1 MRIRSNFQLLIRIY
15 NCLKKYKTYKDWDGK
30 NGISDAYYDYRYK
43 IFQQNQKQHKK
54 PNVEFSTAQEKK
66 TATTEEK
73 ATVPLYQGTYVGLD
87 VFGLGSK
94 IFGSDFTSAEVSV
107 EVNLKNRFIPIIEI
121 GYGHTDTTDDETNIH
136 YKASAPYFRI
146 GMNYNILF
154 KKPHLPGYAYGGI
167 RYGFTSFTYDVD
179 APVMVDPTWGNITV
193 PFTYNGVKSNAG
205 WVELVG
211 GLTTKVYKNFYMGL
225 SVRYRVRTSM
235 KKTGN
240 TEPWY
245 IPGFGKNKANHFT
258 IGTYSL
264 IYKLPF

>member
-1 MRIRSNFQLLIRIY
+1 MKKRETLIYTILLGSSLLLCPLR
-15 NCLKKYKTYKDWDGK
+15 
-30 NGISDAYYDYRYK
+30 
-43 IFQQNQKQHKK
+43 
-54 PNVEFSTAQEKK
+54 STAQEKK

-193 PFTYNGVKSNAG
+193 PFTYNGVKAMPDG
-205 WVELVG
+205 
-211 GLTTKVYKNFYMGL
+211 
-225 SVRYRVRTSM
+225 
-235 KKTGN
+235 
-240 TEPWY
+240 
-245 IPGFGKNKANHFT
+245 
-258 IGTYSL
+258 
-264 IYKLPF
+264 

>member
-1 MRIRSNFQLLIRIY
+1 MKKRRTLIYTILLGSSLLVYPLR
-15 NCLKKYKTYKDWDGK
+15 
-30 NGISDAYYDYRYK
+30 
-43 IFQQNQKQHKK
+43 
-54 PNVEFSTAQEKK
+54 STAQEKK
-66 TATTEEK
+66 MAITEEK

-107 EVNLKNRFIPIIEI
+107 EVNLKNRFIPIVEI

-179 APVMVDPTWGNITV
+179 GPAMVDPTWGNITV
-193 PFTYNGVKSNAG
+193 PFTYNGVKSNVG

-235 KKTGN
+235 KKTEN

-245 IPGFGKNKANHFT
+245 IPGFGKNKANHFAL
-258 IGTYSL
+258 GTYSL

>member
-1 MRIRSNFQLLIRIY
+1 MKKRETLIYTILLGSSLLLCPLR
-15 NCLKKYKTYKDWDGK
+15 
-30 NGISDAYYDYRYK
+30 
-43 IFQQNQKQHKK
+43 
-54 PNVEFSTAQEKK
+54 STAQEKK

-179 APVMVDPTWGNITV
+179 APAMVDPTWGNITV

-211 GLTTKVYKNFYMGL
+211 GLTTKIYKNFYMGL

>member
-1 MRIRSNFQLLIRIY
+1 MKKRETLIYTILLGSSLLLCPLR
-15 NCLKKYKTYKDWDGK
+15 
-30 NGISDAYYDYRYK
+30 
-43 IFQQNQKQHKK
+43 
-54 PNVEFSTAQEKK
+54 STAQEKK

-179 APVMVDPTWGNITV
+179 GSRNGRPDLGKHHRSVYLQWGKKQCRLGRTGGRAYDQGIQEFLYGAFCALPGTHQHEENRKYRT
-193 PFTYNGVKSNAG
+193 
-205 WVELVG
+205 LV
-211 GLTTKVYKNFYMGL
+211 YPRIRQEQ
-225 SVRYRVRTSM
+225 S
-235 KKTGN
+235 
-240 TEPWY
+240 
-245 IPGFGKNKANHFT
+245 
-258 IGTYSL
+258 
-264 IYKLPF
+264 

>member
-1 MRIRSNFQLLIRIY
+1 
-15 NCLKKYKTYKDWDGK
+15 
-30 NGISDAYYDYRYK
+30 
-43 IFQQNQKQHKK
+43 
-54 PNVEFSTAQEKK
+54 
-66 TATTEEK
+66 
-73 ATVPLYQGTYVGLD
+73 
-87 VFGLGSK
+87 
-94 IFGSDFTSAEVSV
+94 
-107 EVNLKNRFIPIIEI
+107 
-121 GYGHTDTTDDETNIH
+121 
-136 YKASAPYFRI
+136 
-146 GMNYNILF
+146 MNYNILF

-179 APVMVDPTWGNITV
+179 APAMVDPTWGNITV
-193 PFTYNGVKSNAG
+193 PFTYNGP
-205 WVELVG
+205 
-211 GLTTKVYKNFYMGL
+211 KVYKNFYMGL

>member
-1 MRIRSNFQLLIRIY
+1 
-15 NCLKKYKTYKDWDGK
+15 
-30 NGISDAYYDYRYK
+30 
-43 IFQQNQKQHKK
+43 
-54 PNVEFSTAQEKK
+54 
-66 TATTEEK
+66 
-73 ATVPLYQGTYVGLD
+73 
-87 VFGLGSK
+87 
-94 IFGSDFTSAEVSV
+94 
-107 EVNLKNRFIPIIEI
+107 
-121 GYGHTDTTDDETNIH
+121 
-136 YKASAPYFRI
+136 
-146 GMNYNILF
+146 
-154 KKPHLPGYAYGGI
+154 
-167 RYGFTSFTYDVD
+167 
-179 APVMVDPTWGNITV
+179 MVDPTWGNITV

-245 IPGFGKNKANHFT
+245 IPGLGKNKANHFT